1 MARPVGDIMSGP
13 TRRLVLIALDAA
25 EPRLIEQWMG
35 DGSMPNLRALRLR
48 GAYGRL
54 ESSADWLAGSPWPTF
69 YTGTLPSDHGFY
81 HYLQWQADRMQ
92 AARASADRLPLD
104 PFWRELSRL
113 GPRVIAVDPPMTYA
127 AEPFNGVEISGWA
140 SHDGLVPPC
149 AYPTDVMRWV
159 REEVGASPRTD
170 EEHVALPVRRAFG
183 IRDEQIRAVHM
194 VSKLAVRL
202 MGKEHWDLL
211 LAAFS
216 ATHRCGHQLWD
227 QTGLAEQPD
236 SADESAFRD
245 ALREVYIACDVALG
259 RIVSAAGDSQIIAFS
274 LHGMGVETTRIDIL
288 PEMLRRIITGESSPL
303 PSRKGLLRHVRGWI
317 PNRWRHAVKH
327 RLPVAIQDRLTAFWR
342 LGGTK
347 WSRTRAF
354 CQVAD
359 LQGYIRINL
368 KGREGAGVVQP
379 GAEFEELCSCI
390 TDGLL
395 TFRDADTGE
404 PVVREVVRS
413 DRLFPPGPRR
423 AELPDLLVGWAP
435 SPVAGQRAIV
445 SPQFGQIDLPTPGR
459 NPTGRS
465 GNHRPHGFFIGVGEG
480 FEAGANIEDG
490 HILDLAPTV
499 YAMLN
504 LPCPGTMRGRDLR
517 SLGAGHRPVVSEAE

>member
-1 MARPVGDIMSGP
+1 VSGL
-13 TRRLVLIALDAA
+13 TRRVVLIALDAA

-35 DGSMPNLRALRLR
+35 DGSLPHLRALRGR

-54 ESSADWLAGSPWPTF
+54 ASSADWLAGSPWPTF
-69 YTGTLPSDHGFY
+69 YSGTLPSDHGLY
-81 HYLQWQADRMQ
+81 HHLRWQADRMQ
-92 AARASADRLPLD
+92 FVRPSPDCLPLD

-113 GPRVIAVDPPMTYA
+113 GPRVIAIDPPMTYP

-140 SHDGLVPPC
+140 SHDGLVPPSV
-149 AYPTDVMRWV
+149 YPTDVMRWV
-159 REEVGASPRTD
+159 EQEVGGSPRTD
-170 EEHVALPVRRAFG
+170 EEHVPLPIRRAFG

-194 VSKLAVRL
+194 VSKLTVRL
-202 MGKEHWDLL
+202 MERERWDVL

-227 QTGLAEQPD
+227 HTGLAKQPD
-236 SADESAFRD
+236 PADQSAFED
-245 ALREVYIACDVALG
+245 ALREVYIASDAALG

-274 LHGMGVETTRIDIL
+274 LHGMGVETSRVDIL
-288 PEMLRRIITGESSPL
+288 PEMLRRIIPGESSPL
-303 PSRKGLLRHVRGWI
+303 PSRKSLLRRVRGWI
-317 PNRWRHAVKH
+317 PNSWRHAVKH
-327 RLPVAIQDRLTAFWR
+327 RLPVVIQDRLTAFWR
-342 LGGTK
+342 LGGTN
-347 WSRTRAF
+347 WPHTRAF

-368 KGREGAGVVQP
+368 KGREASGVVEP
-379 GAEFEELCSCI
+379 GAEFDELCSRI

-413 DRLFPPGPRR
+413 DRLYPPGPRR

-445 SPQFGQIDLPTPGR
+445 SPQLGQIDLPTPGR

-504 LPCPGTMRGRDLR
+504 LPCPRAMRGRDLR
-517 SLGAGHRPVVSEAE
+517 SLSARDRPLVSEAE